1 MAQYCHASAEA
12 SPQRR
17 QAAPLPSRLTGRPW
31 RKPSAASAR
40 FPGFGLE
47 SGLES
52 GPVSGGWVQ
61 VPISRDLL
69 PIPGFGARFS
79 RPVSNGPFLRF
90 SQAGAGAEHTAEE
103 FIAAVRRAPS
113 SAPGATQVSY
123 VELKCCS
130 EHTLRL
136 LSRLCN
142 VCARSSVPCSSW
154 CRTFG
159 WIER

>member
-1 MAQYCHASAEA
+1 MRTQRALISSGVGIMSKTKSAFGRAEA

-17 QAAPLPSRLTGRPW
+17 QAALLPSRLTGRPW
-31 RKPSAASAR
+31 REPSAASAR

-90 SQAGAGAEHTAEE
+90 SQAGHTTGTHRG
-103 FIAAVRRAPS
+103 VRR
-113 SAPGATQVSY
+113 
-123 VELKCCS
+123 
-130 EHTLRL
+130 
-136 LSRLCN
+136 LC
-142 VCARSSVPCSSW
+142 VLTR
-154 CRTFG
+154 
-159 WIER
+159 I